1 MWIRYDVP
9 IDFPVYR
16 TLQNTMQEAEMHDKN
31 HDYHYFACASAID
44 VLAKNEYNNGN
55 ITEEQWDALINRYP
69 EEGCT
74 DEDICFEQMY
84 IQQSETEHRSQ

>member
-1 MWIRYDVP
+1 MWIRYDIP

-55 ITEEQWDALINRYP
+55 ITKDQWDALINR
-69 EEGCT
+69 
-74 DEDICFEQMY
+74 
-84 IQQSETEHRSQ
+84 